1 MDPGRVNVLP
11 ELRQAREINPE
22 PFLIALVRRA

>member
-11 ELRQAREINPE
+11 ELRQAREIDPE
-22 PFLIALVRRA
+22 PFPVTLARRP